1 MNLSGLLSTLTLGTQ
16 AYKVSRMKKI
26 NSWLPHRKMICIG
39 DSTQSDPEAYA
50 EIYRLYPG
58 WVRLIL
64 IRKVTDIA
72 GDNVKEKTELS
83 RFKKAFEGVPADA
96 WHVFESPEECYKI
109 IGDVV
114 RRES

>member
-26 NSWLPHRKMICIG
+26 NTWLPRRKMICVG
-39 DSTQSDPEAYA
+39 DSTQSDPEAYG
-50 EIYRLYPG
+50 EIYRTYPG
-58 WVRLIL
+58 FVRLIL

-72 GDNVKEKTELS
+72 EDNIKEKNEPS
-83 RFKKAFEGVPADA
+83 RFEKAFEGVPTNV

-109 IGDVV
+109 IGDTVAE
-114 RRES
+114 ES